1 MHTIILLMGYSM
13 QYVRSRL
20 HKNIM
25 KLGYAKLNDLRINL
39 SKRKGLDPNN
49 TRWTEQ
55 GLAELKH
62 YDIDLGYDVEFIAG
76 ALATLD
82 RVNGD
87 VVELC

>member
-1 MHTIILLMGYSM
+1 MASNYSM
-13 QYVRSRL
+13 RYVNLRM

-25 KLGYAKLNDLRINL
+25 KLGYAKLNDLRVNL
-39 SKRKGLDPNN
+39 SKRKGLDPNC

-55 GLAELKH
+55 GLSELRH
-62 YDIDLGYDVEFIAG
+62 YDVDLGYDVEFIAG

-82 RVNGD
+82 RANGD

>member
-1 MHTIILLMGYSM
+1 MGYSM
-13 QYVRSRL
+13 EYVRSRL

-39 SKRKGLDPNN
+39 SKRKGLDPNS

-62 YDIDLGYDVEFIAG
+62 YDIDLGYDIEFIAG

-87 VVELC
+87 VVE

>member
-1 MHTIILLMGYSM
+1 MIILLMGYSM
-13 QYVRSRL
+13 EYVRDRM

-25 KLGYAKLNDLRINL
+25 KLGYAKLNDLRINV
-39 SKRKGLDPNN
+39 SKRKGLDPNC
-49 TRWTEQ
+49 TRWTAQ

-76 ALATLD
+76 ALAVLD
-82 RVNGD
+82 RANGD

>member
-1 MHTIILLMGYSM
+1 MGYSM
-13 QYVRSRL
+13 EYIISKQVN
-20 HKNIM
+20 KNIM
-25 KLGYAKLNDLRINL
+25 KLGYAKLDDLRINL
-39 SKRKGLDPNN
+39 SKRKGLDPNK
-49 TRWTEQ
+49 TKWTEQ

-62 YDIDLGYDVEFIAG
+62 YDIDLGYDIEFIAG